1 MAAKNHR
8 RRLQEKYPAAFCV
21 DAEPMLG
28 LDCGEGWFEI
38 VETICALLSDMNLRK
53 IDTKT
58 HLLCAKEKFGTL
70 RVLVSG
76 REPEAHEWIRFAE
89 LHSTRTCEIC
99 GGKGTLL
106 YRDGWQRTRC
116 EMHSTVVR
124 LIEDD

>member
-1 MAAKNHR
+1 MSAKNQ
-8 RRLQEKYPAAFCV
+8 RRLLQENYPAAFQ
-21 DAEPMLG
+21 DGGQMLE
-28 LDCGEGWFEI
+28 LDFCEGWFEI
-38 VETICALLSDMNLRK
+38 VETLCALLSDTNLRR

-58 HLLCAKEKFGTL
+58 HLLSAKEKFGTL

-76 REPEAHEWIRFAE
+76 RQPESHEWIRFAE
-89 LHSTRTCEIC
+89 LYSTRACEIC

-124 LIEDD
+124 LIEDE

>member
-8 RRLQEKYPAAFCV
+8 CRLQEKYPAAFRA
-21 DAEPMLG
+21 DAEPMLE

-38 VETICALLSDMNLRK
+38 VETICALLSDMNFRK
-53 IDTKT
+53 NDTKT

-76 REPEAHEWIRFAE
+76 REPQAHEWIRFAE
-89 LHSTRTCEIC
+89 SHSTRTCEIC

-116 EMHSTVVR
+116 ETHSTAVR

>member
-8 RRLQEKYPAAFCV
+8 RLLQEKYPAAFH
-21 DAEPMLG
+21 EEGGQMLE
-28 LDCGEGWFEI
+28 LDCGDGWFEI
-38 VETICALLSDMNLRK
+38 IETLSALLSDMNLRK
-53 IDTKT
+53 VDTKT

-76 REPEAHEWIRFAE
+76 RQPEAHEWIRFAE

-99 GGKGTLL
+99 GGKGMLL